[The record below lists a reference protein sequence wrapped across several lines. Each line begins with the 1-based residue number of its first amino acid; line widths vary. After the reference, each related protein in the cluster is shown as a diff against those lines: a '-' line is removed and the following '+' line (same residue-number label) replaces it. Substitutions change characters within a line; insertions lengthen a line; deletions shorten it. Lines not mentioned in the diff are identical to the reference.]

1 MKHFKKIIAVTA
13 VAFAA
18 FTASAQNIAYFKTA
32 KYPVIA
38 VYSNTSKS
46 SNNLF
51 TTDAD
56 NFIDVNE
63 WSTVKPV
70 KAFGMFSAST
80 TNAYDI
86 GFAKQFK
93 KIYWGTYFSGDF
105 GDYLK
110 TKTETDTDTIVQI
123 KEGISDETKFSFYN
137 LFGFGNVGLRV
148 GFNYYNFNSTNDDAT
163 KQITDNAAWGI
174 DASAG
179 WNKVKLG
186 KLDVKPWVLLK
197 FNFNNTYENSDS
209 DDSHGSKSVTDSTV
223 TADNRSNKIALAAG
237 GSIILSKSS
246 TMETSLLTSL
256 GWNLYF
262 PIDKDFNKTT
272 INVFELPVEF
282 RMVIKPTDKL
292 SFGVKTWNDF
302 ILTFNN
308 NGISEVKTT
317 QFDLKS
323 RVFTGIQYDTLKKVV
338 FNAGI
343 AFIVPW
349 FNLVHT
355 EKTDYSSTITKW
367 DGEDARVSFTTGF
380 QFNPIK
386 NLSFDCN
393 WNILEAVFGNNFTT
407 TFTEGDAE
415 TDVFWK
421 NLNKLLVHNI
431 SIQVSYK
438 F

>member
-1 MKHFKKIIAVTA
+1 MKHFKKLIAVTA
-13 VAFAA
+13 IAFAA
-18 FTASAQNIAYFKTA
+18 FTASAQNIAWFRTA

-38 VYSNTSKS
+38 AYSNTSKT

-56 NFIDVNE
+56 NFIDVND
-63 WSTVKPV
+63 WSLVQPQ

-110 TKTETDTDTIVQI
+110 IETKTDTDKIVNIQ
-123 KEGISDETKFSFYN
+123 EGISDTTNFSFYN

-148 GFNYYNFNSTNDDAT
+148 GFNYYNSNSTNDETT
-163 KQITDNAAWGI
+163 KQITDNTAWGI
-174 DASAG
+174 NASAG
-179 WNKVKLG
+179 WNKLKLG
-186 KLDVKPWVLLK
+186 KLEVKPWVLFK
-197 FNFNNTYENSDS
+197 FNFNNYYVGSDS
-209 DDSHGSKSVTDSTV
+209 DDNHGSKSVTDSTV
-223 TADNRSNKIALAAG
+223 TADNRSNKISLATG
-237 GSIILSKSS
+237 GSVILSKTSA
-246 TMETSLLTSL
+246 METSLLTSL

-262 PIDKDFNKTT
+262 PVNKDFNKTT
-272 INVFELPVEF
+272 VNVFELPVEF
-282 RMVIKPTDKL
+282 RMIFTPTDKL

-302 ILTFNN
+302 ILTLDN
-308 NGISEVKTT
+308 NGISEEKITN
-317 QFDLKS
+317 FDLKS
-323 RVFTGIQYDTLKKVV
+323 RVFVGLKYDTMKKVV

-355 EKTDYSSTITKW
+355 ERIDYSSTKTAW
-367 DGEDARVSFTTGF
+367 DGSDGSVIFTTGF
-380 QFNPIK
+380 QINPIK

-393 WNILEAVFGNNFTT
+393 WNILDAVFGNNFTS
-407 TFTEGDAE
+407 TFTEGDTE

-421 NLNKLLVHNI
+421 NMNKLFVHNI
-431 SIQVSYK
+431 SLQVSFK
-438 F
+438 L